1 MDKIPRRKK
10 ELTGEAIVN
19 TIWVSSFLAIIL
31 TVPPLAIFLSIYFG
45 TGNLIVGAVLGF
57 GIHFVTLAFSERISK
72 FLLKIMG

>member
-45 TGNLIVGAVLGF
+45 TGNVIVGAVLGF